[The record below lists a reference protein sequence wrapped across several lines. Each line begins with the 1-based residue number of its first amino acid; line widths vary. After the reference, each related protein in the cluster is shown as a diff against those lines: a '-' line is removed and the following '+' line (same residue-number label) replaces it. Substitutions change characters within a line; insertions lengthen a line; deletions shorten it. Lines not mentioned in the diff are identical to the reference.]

1 MGQDASKQVTSNTKI
16 LSSGEPTE
24 NKMGL
29 ENFGNTCYVNSV
41 VQALYWCV
49 PFRLAVIRYYEDNN
63 MTGCNSLLACV
74 GDLFLQLQSSKK
86 KTGRVAPKKLIQR
99 MRQQSD
105 QVFSSYQQQDA
116 HEFFVYLINDM
127 TETINTKEKEKNK
140 TSTESRQGSN
150 TSSEDSPDEEPP
162 PPTFIQQF
170 FEGKFA
176 SEMRCL
182 SCESVTS
189 REEEFLGLS
198 LDIDQNVSLLSAL
211 RGFSRG
217 EHMDR
222 DNKFHCDHCRS
233 LQEARRSLRM
243 KKAPPILAIHLKRFK
258 YIEEFARHCK
268 LSYRVPFP
276 FTMRLPVEGPQA
288 DDLYQLLAVVI
299 HQGVG
304 PNIGHYICMA
314 KSAKNWI
321 LLDDDCVTAISER
334 DVAQGYGADT
344 PTDVSTSTG
353 YLLLYS
359 SLPFVDAPSP
369 SAPVT
374 VSVDQN

>member
-1 MGQDASKQVTSNTKI
+1 MGQDGSKQVSSNVKTI
-16 LSSGEPTE
+16 TPSEVSE

-49 PFRLAVIRYYEDNN
+49 PFRLAVLKYYEENN
-63 MTGCNSLLACV
+63 LAAGCNSLLACV

-86 KTGRVAPKKLIQR
+86 RTGRVAPKKLIQR

-127 TETINTKEKEKNK
+127 TDTMNSKSKEKSK
-140 TSTESRQGSN
+140 TSATESA
-150 TSSEDSPDEEPP
+150 SSHEDTHEEDQP

-198 LDIDQNVSLLSAL
+198 LDINQNVSLLSAL

-222 DNKFHCDHCRS
+222 DNKFYCDQCRS

-243 KKAPPILAIHLKRFK
+243 KRAPPILAIHLKRFK

-276 FTMRLPVEGPQA
+276 FTMRLPMEGPQA
-288 DDLYQLLAVVI
+288 DDLYQLFAVVI

-314 KSAKNWI
+314 KSSKNWI
-321 LLDDDCVTAISER
+321 LLDDDCVTPITER
-334 DVAQGYGADT
+334 DVAHGYGADC

-353 YLLLYS
+353 YLLFYS
-359 SLPFVDAPSP
+359 SLPFVESSMPASVPVVDVDPS
-369 SAPVT
+369 
-374 VSVDQN
+374 